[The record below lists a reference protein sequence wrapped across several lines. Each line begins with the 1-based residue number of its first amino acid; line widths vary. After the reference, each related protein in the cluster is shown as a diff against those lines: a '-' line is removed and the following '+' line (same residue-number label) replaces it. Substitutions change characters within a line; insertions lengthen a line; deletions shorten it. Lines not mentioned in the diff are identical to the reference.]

1 MNTEERNV
9 VQTVREF
16 NILRSLSKQLSS
28 KSYCIGRKIKKV
40 HLEWISEWLIK
51 MQNKKFTL
59 SKFSLELL
67 KEFPKIGS
75 VGISTLSNLLSKQFK
90 ISYKKIGILNQK
102 QEREEIKDELAN

>member
-16 NILRSLSKQLSS
+16 NILRSLFKQLNS

-40 HLEWISEWLIK
+40 HLEWISEWLIE
-51 MQNKKFTL
+51 MQNKNFTL
-59 SKFSLELL
+59 SKFRLELL

-75 VGISTLSNLLSKQFK
+75 VGVLMLSNLLGKQFK
-90 ISYKKIGILNQK
+90 MSYKKIRILNQK
-102 QEREEIKDELAN
+102 QEREEIKDEIVK